1 MEEKV
6 IWYNRKYLVLFL
18 TIVVWPV
25 GFYALYKSDS
35 ISKST
40 KIIWTIGFV
49 INVGLLNAIQSIPTK
64 IPESNDY
71 EIGSLNNECDRLIV
85 KIADLNKE
93 CKGLKTRSYEGLY
106 DIPNIISD
114 YNETKDSI
122 TNITL
127 RFNKLGYNKSNDAVI
142 DLIKTR
148 VKQLEAKLPSL
159 RKKADI
165 ENEKY
170 LEQIRNSSFS
180 SSNNEESGSKTCS
193 WCNKKFSGPGWNYS
207 MGNCYQKEGMYWSKC
222 SSKCCNESLS
232 HDPAAMKWR
241 NGY

>member
-6 IWYNRKYLVLFL
+6 VWYNKKYLVLFL
-18 TIVVWPV
+18 TILVWPL
-25 GFYALYKSDS
+25 GFYALYKSNS
-35 ISKST
+35 ISKGT
-40 KIIWTIGFV
+40 KIIWTIGFL

-64 IPESNDY
+64 IPESHEY
-71 EIGSLNNECDRLIV
+71 EIASLNNKCVELSA
-85 KIADLNKE
+85 KIAELNKE

-122 TNITL
+122 TSITL
-127 RFNKLGYNKSNDAVI
+127 RFNKLGYNKSNDEVI

-148 VKQLEAKLPSL
+148 VKQLEAKLPGL

-165 ENEKY
+165 ENAKY
-170 LEQIRNSSFS
+170 WEQIRNSSFS
-180 SSNNEESGSKTCS
+180 SSNQGESGSKTCS

-207 MGNCYQKEGMYWSKC
+207 MGNCYQKEGTYWSKC

-232 HDPAAMKWR
+232 NDPAAMKWR

>member
-18 TIVVWPV
+18 TIVVWPL

-49 INVGLLNAIQSIPTK
+49 INVGLLNAIQSIPSK

-71 EIGSLNNECDRLIV
+71 EIGSLNNECDRLTA

-93 CKGLKTRSYEGLY
+93 CKDLKNRSYEGLY

-122 TNITL
+122 TSITL
-127 RFNKLGYNKSNDAVI
+127 RFKKLGYNKSNEKI
-142 DLIKTR
+142 IELIKIR
-148 VKQLEAKLPSL
+148 VYQLEAKLPSL

-170 LEQIRNSSFS
+170 LEQIRNSSYSYS
-180 SSNNEESGSKTCS
+180 SQEENGSKTCS

-207 MGNCYQKEGMYWSKC
+207 MGNCYQKEGLYWTKC

-232 HDPAAMKWR
+232 HDYSARKWR